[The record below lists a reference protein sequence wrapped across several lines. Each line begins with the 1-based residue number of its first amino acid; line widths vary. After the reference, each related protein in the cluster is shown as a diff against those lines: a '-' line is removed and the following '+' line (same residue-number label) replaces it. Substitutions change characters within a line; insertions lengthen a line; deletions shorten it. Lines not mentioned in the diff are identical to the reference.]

1 MKSLVDKYI
10 KEDKRNEL
18 LELAF
23 KQQNNIDLKA
33 VADYYIKVRDS
44 FNICELIRMVSEYLD
59 LDYVFDKIIKTND
72 KKFIFWIYNNNIIKN
87 IINEKYFKYLEESLM
102 N

>member
-10 KEDKRNEL
+10 KEDKRDEL

-44 FNICELIRMVSEYLD
+44 FNLCELISMVSEYLD
-59 LDYVFDKIIKTND
+59 LDYVFGKIIKTND